1 MNESNNEKRMYV
13 QPKEIDWEER
23 LKLSFL
29 ERTIFTVLGT
39 GILIS
44 VILFVIWAIK
54 NMVPALF
61 Q

>member
-1 MNESNNEKRMYV
+1 MYS
-13 QPKEIDWEER
+13 PKEIDWEER

-29 ERTIFTVLGT
+29 ERAIFTVLGT